1 MKKDALFRAV
11 GKIDDALIEEFE
23 TQAQSGRKHWARYG
37 ALAACICLLAAGAFV
52 WLSADRAPLPVTQ
65 PATEQTA
72 QAAQP
77 TTVLPSEQV
86 QSGLTPIEALPQ
98 LSFAEGDGEMA
109 ADIIALPDG
118 YFFRDL
124 ADEALASIW
133 GMETLSWEGY
143 DPAGL
148 NLQTELIYEG
158 SGRVWL
164 AAISGK
170 LGGSDF
176 TLALSPERIPPT
188 CIVYGGGTTCNFYGT
203 GVTALRS
210 GDHIEITFLRGEGES
225 AVGARLEANG
235 VTEEMEAL
243 LTRIVSQSLRED
255 SVLQLDQLKTDD
267 VPTWRR
273 ETLTESQARAED
285 GFGEY
290 LPETLPAGFEFEAAY
305 RELGEDRNWL
315 SATWYNGYG
324 DLSVTVDKCAD
335 LRGLVHADEIEKY
348 DRDYYGTEKP
358 DVPAEYWE
366 SWQSP
371 TFYAEELT
379 KEVIERRLCESDM
392 GNFYTSFSVLY
403 PDGTVVSV
411 IAGAEES
418 TLWQLLS
425 FLLPN

>member
-1 MKKDALFRAV
+1 MKKEELFRAV
-11 GKIDDALIEEFE
+11 GKIDDALVEEFE
-23 TQAQSGRKHWARYG
+23 TKSPSCGKRHWARYG
-37 ALAACICLLAAGAFV
+37 ALAACLCLLATGALL
-52 WLSADRAPLPVTQ
+52 WLSKDRAPLPITQ

-77 TTVLPSEQV
+77 TTILPSEQV
-86 QSGLTPIEALPQ
+86 QDALTPLESLPQ
-98 LSFAEGDGEMA
+98 LSYAEGDGEVA
-109 ADIIALPDG
+109 ADIALPDG

-124 ADEALASIW
+124 TDEALASIW

-143 DPAGL
+143 DPAAL
-148 NLQTELIYEG
+148 ELQTELIYDG
-158 SGRVWL
+158 TGRVWR
-164 AAISGK
+164 AVIIGA
-170 LGGSDF
+170 LGESEF
-176 TLALSPERIPPT
+176 ILTLSPERIPAT
-188 CIVYGGGTTCNFYGT
+188 CIVYGGGTTCEIYGT

-358 DVPAEYWE
+358 DVPDEYWE

-411 IAGAEES
+411 NAGAEES

>member
-1 MKKDALFRAV
+1 MKKEELFRAV
-11 GKIDDALIEEFE
+11 GKIDDTLIEEFE
-23 TQAQSGRKHWARYG
+23 TRSPSGRKHWARYG
-37 ALAACICLLAAGAFV
+37 ALAACICLLAVGVMLLLPKDGA
-52 WLSADRAPLPVTQ
+52 SLPVTQ
-65 PATEQTA
+65 SPTETRIPQTSFEQT
-72 QAAQP
+72 Q
-77 TTVLPSEQV
+77 TVPAPSEDQ
-86 QSGLTPIEALPQ
+86 PQ
-98 LSFAEGDGEMA
+98 LTYAEGSGALA
-109 ADIIALPDG
+109 ADIALPDG

-124 ADEALASIW
+124 TDEGLASVW

-143 DPAGL
+143 DPAAL
-148 NLQTELIYEG
+148 DLQAELIYDG
-158 SGRVWL
+158 TGRVWCL
-164 AAISGK
+164 ELRGT
-170 LGGSDF
+170 LGESEF
-176 TLALSPERIPPT
+176 ILTLSPERLPPS
-188 CIVYGGGTTCNFYGT
+188 CIVYEGGTTCDIYGT
-203 GVTALRS
+203 GVTALRF
-210 GDHIEITFLRGEGES
+210 GGHVEITFLRGAGET

-235 VTEEMEAL
+235 VTEEMETL

-255 SVLQLDQLKTDD
+255 GVLQLDQLKTEDI
-267 VPTWRR
+267 PAWRS
-273 ETLTESQARAED
+273 ESLSEQQARAEV

-290 LPETLPAGFEFEAAY
+290 LPETLPVGFAFEAAY

-315 SATWYNGYG
+315 SATWYNGY
-324 DLSVTVDKCAD
+324 DNLSVTVDKCAD

-358 DVPAEYWE
+358 DVPDEYWE
-366 SWQSP
+366 SRSSP

-411 IAGAEES
+411 KVSAEES